1 MEEKK
6 NETRLV
12 LLDASITSENQL
24 FVDGIGS
31 YPTLEDAQKAMN
43 DEVEDDV
50 NDGYSK
56 ENWTI
61 TSTQADYDDAFGEER
76 KSYKIK
82 EL

>member
-6 NETRLV
+6 NETRFV
-12 LLDASITSENQL
+12 LLYASMTSENEL
-24 FVDGIGS
+24 FVDEIGS

-61 TSTQADYDDAFGEER
+61 TSTQADYNDAFGEEV

>member
-6 NETRLV
+6 NETRFV
-12 LLDASITSENQL
+12 LLYASITSENEL

-56 ENWTI
+56 ENWSL
-61 TSTQADYDDAFGEER
+61 TSTQADYNDAFGEEV